1 MSDGAVML
9 TATSTDHR
17 PHY

>member
-9 TATSTDHR
+9 TAT
-17 PHY
+17 